1 MALRPLRYA
10 SAGSVREAAGGRLVP
25 PGSRSRPANC
35 CCARLEVHLGIDD
48 QKLMSAIGT
57 KLRVMEIKARNIA

>member
-1 MALRPLRYA
+1 
-10 SAGSVREAAGGRLVP
+10 
-25 PGSRSRPANC
+25 
-35 CCARLEVHLGIDD
+35 VHLGIDD